1 MTLYYPSKI
10 FIACLVTVWVLTD
23 ARNKFL
29 AKVMV
34 SSAKKSWC
42 WTAMSAQ
49 SLSPWGKL
57 LALKKKSGTQS
68 RRAFS
73 FCELTVGTWDTFE
86 GFLILGSFSRDEWI
100 SSWLIF
106 QKSIFSSVA
115 REEQNYSNR
124 NCLKKKHTKN
134 KKSEFC
140 LKWYFFQ
147 LFSFV

>member
-57 LALKKKSGTQS
+57 LAQKKKSGTQS

-73 FCELTVGTWDTFE
+73 FCELTVGTWDIFE
-86 GFLILGSFSRDEWI
+86 GFLVLGSFSRDEWI
-100 SSWLIF
+100 SSWLLF

-134 KKSEFC
+134 EKTAFC